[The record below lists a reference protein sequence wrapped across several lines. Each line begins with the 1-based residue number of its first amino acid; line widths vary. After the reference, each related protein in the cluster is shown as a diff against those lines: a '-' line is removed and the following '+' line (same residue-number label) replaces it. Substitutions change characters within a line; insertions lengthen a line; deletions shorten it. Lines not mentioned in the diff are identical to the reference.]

1 MIVGITGTKAS
12 GKGIVAEIL
21 KEKGFFYVST
31 SDQVRKEAISK
42 GISNYTISDLQD
54 IGNEIRKNF
63 GSEELVKRCLKE
75 TEGKENIV
83 IDGIRNPGEVQEI
96 KKVGGI
102 MVGVDAPVEL
112 RFERLLSRK
121 RESDPKTL
129 DDFKKMEARDRGDK
143 ESEVGQQ
150 VDKCLEL
157 SDHILVNDSTL
168 ETLKT
173 KVEYILLKEKTKENP
188 KRPTWDE
195 YFIKIAALV
204 GERSTCLRHKVGA
217 VIVKDKRLLSTGYN
231 GAVKSVKDCIEK
243 GCLRDELKIPSGT
256 RHEICRAV
264 HAEQNAIIQAAF
276 YGVDTRNA
284 IMYCTHTP
292 CMICAK
298 MMINAGIKEIVTYN
312 NYPDANALELLKEAD
327 IDLRIIKRPE
337 AFINFKD

>member
-1 MIVGITGTKAS
+1 MIIGVTGTKAS
-12 GKGIVAEIL
+12 GKGIVTEIL

-31 SDQVRKEAISK
+31 SDQVRKEAVSR
-42 GISNYTISDLQD
+42 GLSNYTISDLQD
-54 IGNEIRKNF
+54 IGNDIRKNF
-63 GSEELVKRCLKE
+63 GLGELVKRCLE
-75 TEGKENIV
+75 EAGGKDNIV
-83 IDGIRNPGEVQEI
+83 IDGIRNPGEIEEI
-96 KKVGGI
+96 KKFGGLMI
-102 MVGVDAPVEL
+102 AVDAPVEI

-129 DDFKKMEARDRGDK
+129 EDFKKMDSRDRGDK

-150 VDKCLEL
+150 VDKCIEL
-157 SDHILVNDSTL
+157 SDYLIINDSTL

-173 KVEYILLKEKTKENP
+173 KVEYLLLKEKAKNNY
-188 KRPTWDE
+188 KRPSWDE

-217 VIVKDKRLLSTGYN
+217 IIVKDKRIVSTGYN
-231 GAVKSVKDCIEK
+231 GAVKNVKDCLEK

-284 IMYCTHTP
+284 TMYCTHTP

-298 MMINAGIKEIVTYN
+298 MIVNAGIKEIVTYN
-312 NYPDANALELLKEAD
+312 NYPDANALELLKEANVQ
-327 IDLRIIKRPE
+327 LRKIERPSE
-337 AFINFKD
+337 VINFKD